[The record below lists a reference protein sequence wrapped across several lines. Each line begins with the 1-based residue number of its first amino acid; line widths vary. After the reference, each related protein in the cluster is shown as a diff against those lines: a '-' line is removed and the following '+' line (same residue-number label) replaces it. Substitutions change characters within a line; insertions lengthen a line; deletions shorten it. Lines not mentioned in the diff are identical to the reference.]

1 MAGMWM
7 EVIRVCVGM
16 KNLDDNRPVMV
27 LVAVGACKRN
37 DTTNCIYD
45 DDETLDRCSGS
56 GSASASASASA
67 SGSGSGSASASGPSW
82 NLRIVKVRTIPGRIR
97 KKDSVGTYRSSCLCL
112 AIFNSKKDFK
122 E

>member
-56 GSASASASASA
+56 GSASASASAS
-67 SGSGSGSASASGPSW
+67 GSGSASASATSW
-82 NLRIVKVRTIPGRIR
+82 NLRIVKIRTIPGRSR
-97 KKDSVGTYRSSCLCL
+97 KKDSVGTNTNTSTYSTM
-112 AIFNSKKDFK
+112 
-122 E
+122 